1 MSRLLALG
9 IALVP
14 SVALA
19 AGDAEGESDLLVRVI
34 NVALLLGVLWLVAR
48 KPIQAFFGDRR
59 DGIVGEVEAAAKLR
73 AEAEERHARF
83 QRKLADLDADL
94 DEIRRGAQDRAEVE
108 KLRIL
113 EEARAAAE
121 RIRTDAR
128 AAVDQELRRA
138 REELRKEASDLSIEL
153 AGGLLRNQVDDT
165 DRERLMDEFITAVER
180 PAVAAGVRQNP

>member
-19 AGDAEGESDLLVRVI
+19 AGDAEGESDLLVRTI
-34 NVALLLGVLWLVAR
+34 NVALLLGVLWLLAR
-48 KPIQAFFGDRR
+48 KPIQAYFAERR

-73 AEAEERHARF
+73 AEAEERHSRF
-83 QRKLADLDADL
+83 QRKLADLDSDL
-94 DEIRRGAQDRAEVE
+94 DEIRRGAADRAETD
-108 KLRIL
+108 KQRIL
-113 EEARAAAE
+113 DEARAAAE
-121 RIRTDAR
+121 RIRSDAR

-153 AGGLLRNQVDDT
+153 AGGLLRNQVSDA
-165 DRERLMDEFITAVER
+165 DRERLMDEFITAVEQ
-180 PAVAAGVRQNP
+180 PDSGG